1 MPKQVISA
9 QLILL
14 TTAVALACQG
24 CSTSAPKET
33 RLHEAEPGDVLVI
46 EGKTTIKLSKAFRPG
61 TPNGLF
67 DGGVLVSSPEME
79 ERAAEVNAV
88 CSMPDLPN
96 WPEYDNIYGRWLEE
110 DETPGSE
117 GGDTDWQLLIYF
129 NGTTQNK
136 GRQEAPT
143 WAQRLAENA
152 CRKEDFR
159 DN

>member
-1 MPKQVISA
+1 MSKQVISA

-14 TTAVALACQG
+14 TTAVAMACHG
-24 CSTSAPKET
+24 CSTPARKET
-33 RLHEAEPGDVLVI
+33 RLHEAQPGDVLVI
-46 EGKTTIKLSKAFRPG
+46 KGDTTIKLSKAFRPG

-67 DGGVLVSSPEME
+67 DGGVSISSPEME
-79 ERAAEVNAV
+79 ERTAEVNAV